1 MDKERLISSGQDM
14 TVADYNLKKL
24 KPRVF
29 APYIVPEDTPVLNY
43 EQGEAYTMSSEMELY
58 TAVLTASISDKFY
71 ESAATRSGR
80 IAELVAACD
89 PVFVAKLAV
98 YAREV
103 MNLRRVPLVLI
114 VELSRIH
121 HGDDLVSR
129 TISHCVRRP
138 DEITALMD
146 IYQQRN
152 DHGFSQHIYRRLSSQ
167 IKKGLKEAFNRFDEY
182 QFAKYKNA
190 GEGLSLRDALF
201 LVHPSPDTTEQQAV
215 FDRIASDT
223 LAVPYTWETELSAL
237 GQRGLS
243 ESEFAEAKKSLWE
256 ELIVSGKVGYMAL
269 LRNLRNILLAGV
281 DEEHLDIVCDRLSS
295 EHEVLTSKQLP
306 FRFLSAYLT
315 LKEGFVDS
323 QDEDILR
330 RLTKVECSL
339 EKAAQIACSNVKG
352 FEEDMSV
359 LLACDTSG
367 SMFNKVGHKGSVAM
381 YDIGI
386 LLSMMLKK
394 HCCNVTS
401 GMFADT
407 WKVFD
412 TGSQPILKATTEF
425 RNHIGEVGYS
435 TNGYTVIDWALQND
449 RQFDRIMMFTDCQLW
464 DSVFGENSL
473 KKSWDL
479 YKEKYPDAKLFLF
492 DLAGYG
498 TSPLKLQGNDV
509 CAISGWSEKVFDVMT
524 AFEQG
529 DSVLSVIK
537 GIEV

>member
-1 MDKERLISSGQDM
+1 M
-14 TVADYNLKKL
+14 
-24 KPRVF
+24 F
-29 APYIVPEDTPVLNY
+29 APYIVPEDTPVLNC

-129 TISHCVRRP
+129 TIFHCVRRP

-215 FDRIASDT
+215 FDKIASDT

-256 ELIVSGKVGYMAL
+256 DLIVSGKVGYMAL

-306 FRFLSAYLT
+306 FRSLSAYLT
-315 LKEGFVDS
+315 LKEGFLDS

-401 GMFADT
+401 GMFTEESMALCALLHDLGKSRRT
-407 WKVFD
+407 GFKFYGRHDQRSLAILDWCGLELSDAERTAILHHDHSPKSYLCPLRTLLSFGDCHSTGEWK
-412 TGSQPILKATTEF
+412 
-425 RNHIGEVGYS
+425 RCHRGE
-435 TNGYTVIDWALQND
+435 
-449 RQFDRIMMFTDCQLW
+449 
-464 DSVFGENSL
+464 
-473 KKSWDL
+473 
-479 YKEKYPDAKLFLF
+479 
-492 DLAGYG
+492 
-498 TSPLKLQGNDV
+498 
-509 CAISGWSEKVFDVMT
+509 
-524 AFEQG
+524 
-529 DSVLSVIK
+529 
-537 GIEV
+537 